1 MNLTAEQAAKLKH
14 VDKIILDFE
23 NMYEGMQATAKSRN
37 LDIYQEYLLAKQFR
51 AEHDKLHGELGVL
64 NGARKALTM
73 LILLGLLARY
83 GRMMFV

>member
-1 MNLTAEQAAKLKH
+1 MEEAAKVRH

-37 LDIYQEYLLAKQFR
+37 LDIYQEYLLAK
-51 AEHDKLHGELGVL
+51 AWKANHDKHYRELGVL
-64 NGARKALTM
+64 DGTRKALTM
-73 LILLGLLARY
+73 LILLSLLARH